1 MTPEESAVL
10 TVPGET
16 LAAPLLVPG
25 GRPSGQSTSPARLRA
40 RRIAWAVLRPV
51 SVFVPVFLFATFIT
65 FLLGALT
72 GLSPAYV
79 KLGEAATPAAIARL
93 NHQWGLDQP
102 FFVRYWDWITGV
114 LHGDLGT
121 SWTNGIPVT
130 QLITERLGISLS
142 AAAVALI
149 IGIVFGTVLGVV
161 AALTASSPLD
171 RIITAFLSF
180 FSVLPPFVVGVA
192 LVAVVAVGLHWAPS
206 AGYVSLS
213 SGFGPWL
220 SHIILPAIALSLDTV
235 AALARQL
242 RAGIIAAY
250 QENYVLGA
258 TVHGLSPR
266 RIFFGH
272 VLRNSSGPAVA
283 LLGLHFPNL
292 LGGAVV
298 TETIFALSGYGVLA
312 SQSATSGDVPIV
324 QGILVVAIV
333 IVVAFNLVLNVILNR
348 ITPAAARG
356 I

>member
-1 MTPEESAVL
+1 MTFPS
-10 TVPGET
+10 ET
-16 LAAPLLVPG
+16 LAAPADLPVV
-25 GRPSGQSTSPARLRA
+25 RPASRAESTARLRG
-40 RRIAWAVLRPV
+40 RRVLVAVLRPI
-51 SVFVPVFLFATFIT
+51 SVFVPVFLFATFVT

-79 KLGEAATPAAIARL
+79 KLGEAATPSAIARL

-102 FFVRYWDWITGV
+102 FLVRYWDWIVGV

-121 SWTNGIPVT
+121 SWTNGISVT
-130 QLITERLGISLS
+130 ELIVQRLGISLS
-142 AAAVALI
+142 VAAVALV
-149 IGIVFGTVLGVV
+149 IGIVFGAALGIVS
-161 AALTASSPLD
+161 ALTAASPLD

-180 FSVLPPFVVGVA
+180 ISVLPPFVVGVA
-192 LVAVVAVGLHWAPS
+192 LVAVVAVSLHLLPS
-206 AGYVSLS
+206 AGYVSLTT
-213 SGFGPWL
+213 GFGPWL
-220 SHIILPAIALSLDTV
+220 SHVILPAVALSLETV

-242 RAGIIAAY
+242 RSGIIAAY

-258 TVHGLSPR
+258 TVHGLGPG

-272 VLRNSSGPAVA
+272 VLRNGSGPALA
-283 LLGLHFPNL
+283 ILGLHFPNL

-312 SQSATSGDVPIV
+312 SQSALDGDVPVV

-333 IVVAFNLVLNVILNR
+333 IVVVFNLVLNVALNR
-348 ITPAAARG
+348 ITPAAGRG